1 MSHGNASRR
10 SYARPGNDLAGR
22 SRTAAFHAKQEQG
35 SKVRMTTSR
44 SHGPRLLLFVQSSS
58 RDGPPGSAL
67 VHAKAVDSQEGG
79 LNSATTAAPGSGFVL
94 FAGLFEEPGFGH
106 EGRAHR
112 RRRGDRHDRHRRLT
126 PASARPRPR
135 LVHS

>member
-1 MSHGNASRR
+1 MNATPNGAAVPDDPDDQTLAVPLPDKRKRR
-10 SYARPGNDLAGR
+10 QSFPLLLP
-22 SRTAAFHAKQEQG
+22 HAKQEQG

-112 RRRGDRHDRHRRLT
+112 RRRGDRHDRHR
-126 PASARPRPR
+126 
-135 LVHS
+135 V